1 VGGDLSVIRSNVLK
15 KALSEGDALVR
26 EVVTAAAETLGA
38 ACLQIRL
45 LLDPEVIIL
54 GGGVVEAC
62 KFFILPI
69 VQKVLASDAF
79 ANAQPGGRI
88 VTAALGDDAV
98 VLGAVALALQARG
111 RDPFAKSKKTLQLF
125 PAISDLGPGTITVG
139 GETYQEDVY
148 IRVDGKV
155 GRRLKARKA
164 GTTETPQQVGRDELK
179 EICKGNPSILIIGSG
194 HEGAASL
201 TSEGENFLLRHGI
214 TYETLPTP
222 EAVSTYNAVKG
233 RKAALIHL
241 GK

>member
-1 VGGDLSVIRSNVLK
+1 
-15 KALSEGDALVR
+15 
-26 EVVTAAAETLGA
+26 
-38 ACLQIRL
+38 
-45 LLDPEVIIL
+45 
-54 GGGVVEAC
+54 
-62 KFFILPI
+62 
-69 VQKVLASDAF
+69 
-79 ANAQPGGRI
+79 
-88 VTAALGDDAV
+88 
-98 VLGAVALALQARG
+98 
-111 RDPFAKSKKTLQLF
+111 
-125 PAISDLGPGTITVG
+125 
-139 GETYQEDVY
+139 
-148 IRVDGKV
+148 VDGKV